1 MTLVRSC
8 ICADCCHK
16 RVPEMGLFRRH
27 ALHGCVVGVL
37 VGIIENFQRNWL
49 EFLSDLKDVSFDV
62 RQAEWATLVII
73 TFCLIASSIGVIVEV
88 MVEYGLLVA
97 EEKARRN
104 IRLYHLT
111 RGVSI
116 RLFIRAINISMLT
129 GTCD

>member
-1 MTLVRSC
+1 
-8 ICADCCHK
+8 
-16 RVPEMGLFRRH
+16 MGLFRRH
-27 ALHGCVVGVL
+27 ALHGFVVGVL

-116 RLFIRAINISMLT
+116 RLFIRATNISMLT
-129 GTCD
+129 GNCD